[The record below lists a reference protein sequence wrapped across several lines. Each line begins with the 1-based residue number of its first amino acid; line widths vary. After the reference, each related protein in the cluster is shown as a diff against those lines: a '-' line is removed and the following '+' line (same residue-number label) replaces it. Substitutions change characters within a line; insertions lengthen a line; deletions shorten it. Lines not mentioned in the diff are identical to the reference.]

1 MDLGFVS
8 LNTPR
13 DIAPGV
19 LGPELES
26 RGFESMW
33 VGEHPQI
40 PVSAKDHF
48 PAGLLG
54 AQKRMW
60 DPFLS
65 LLAAAQA
72 TTDLRVGTAVVLP
85 LERELFTL
93 AKEVATLDQMSGGR
107 LLLGVGVG
115 FRAELELSRSIDWS
129 DRYRALGDMVAAL
142 DVAVDRRRAGI
153 PRRVLRLRPGVVV
166 PKAPPATAPA
176 APGRRHRSQ
185 GDARLPGL
193 DRWLA
198 PRRRRVQGCGEPR
211 WLTSAGR
218 PRKPAATPRR
228 WISRSWRG
236 ATPRWRCWRPTG
248 TSASTAPWWAEG
260 GATAMIRRRR
270 CRSSTGMQRWST
282 SFVDRR
288 PTLRSDRAPARVDRF
303 VVWHPDAG

>member
-40 PVSAKDHF
+40 PVSAKNRF
-48 PAGLLG
+48 PGGLLG

-72 TTDLRVGTAVVLP
+72 TTGLRIGTAVVLP

-93 AKEVATLDQMSGGR
+93 AKQVATLDQMSGGR

-115 FRAELELSRSIDWS
+115 FRSELEVSRSIPWF

-142 DVAVDRRRAGI
+142 ESLWTDDEPEHHGEFCDFDRVWSYPKPHQRPHPPLLAAATGPKATRDCLAWADGWLPGDAALRDVPGALADFRRTAEDIGRDPTALDLTIMAWGD
-153 PRRVLRLRPGVVV
+153 PSLEVLATYRELGFNRVVV
-166 PKAPPATAPA
+166 GG
-176 APGRRHRSQ
+176 GRRDGNDPSMT
-185 GDARLPGL
+185 
-193 DRWLA
+193 
-198 PRRRRVQGCGEPR
+198 
-211 WLTSAGR
+211 LT
-218 PRKPAATPRR
+218 
-228 WISRSWRG
+228 
-236 ATPRWRCWRPTG
+236 
-248 TSASTAPWWAEG
+248 
-260 GATAMIRRRR
+260 
-270 CRSSTGMQRWST
+270 
-282 SFVDRR
+282 FVDRYAAMIEK
-288 PTLRSDRAPARVDRF
+288 LQ
-303 VVWHPDAG
+303 

>member
-19 LGPELES
+19 LGSELES

-40 PVSAKDHF
+40 PVSPKDHF
-48 PAGLLG
+48 PGGLLG

-65 LLAAAQA
+65 LLSAAQA
-72 TTDLRVGTAVVLP
+72 TTDLRIGTAVVLP

-115 FRAELELSRSIDWS
+115 FRAELELSRSIAWS

-142 DVAVDRRRAGI
+142 DSLWTDDEPEHHGEFYDFDRVWSYPKPHQRPRPPLLAAATGPKATRDCAAWADGWLPGDAAFRDVASALADFRRTAEEAGRDPATLDLTI
-153 PRRVLRLRPGVVV
+153 MAWGDPSLEVLATYRDLGFNRVVV
-166 PKAPPATAPA
+166 GG
-176 APGRRHRSQ
+176 GRRDGNDPSTT
-185 GDARLPGL
+185 LPFL
-193 DRWLA
+193 DRY
-198 PRRRRVQGCGEPR
+198 
-211 WLTSAGR
+211 
-218 PRKPAATPRR
+218 AAMV
-228 WISRSWRG
+228 
-236 ATPRWRCWRPTG
+236 
-248 TSASTAPWWAEG
+248 EK
-260 GATAMIRRRR
+260 
-270 CRSSTGMQRWST
+270 
-282 SFVDRR
+282 
-288 PTLRSDRAPARVDRF
+288 LR
-303 VVWHPDAG
+303 

>member
-40 PVSAKDHF
+40 PVSGKDQF
-48 PAGLLG
+48 PGGLLG
-54 AQKRMW
+54 TQKRMW

-72 TTDLRVGTAVVLP
+72 TTDLRIGTAVVLP

-115 FRAELELSRSIDWS
+115 FRVELELSRSIAWS

-142 DVAVDRRRAGI
+142 DSLWTDDEPEHHGEFYDFDRVWSYPKPHQRPHPPLLAAVTGAKATRDCLAWADGWLPGDAAFRDVASALAEFRRTAEDAGRDPMTLDLTI
-153 PRRVLRLRPGVVV
+153 MAWGDPSLEVLATYRGLGFNRVVV
-166 PKAPPATAPA
+166 GG
-176 APGRRHRSQ
+176 GRRGGNDPSTT
-185 GDARLPGL
+185 LPFL
-193 DRWLA
+193 DRY
-198 PRRRRVQGCGEPR
+198 
-211 WLTSAGR
+211 
-218 PRKPAATPRR
+218 AA
-228 WISRSWRG
+228 
-236 ATPRWRCWRPTG
+236 
-248 TSASTAPWWAEG
+248 
-260 GATAMIRRRR
+260 MVKKL
-270 CRSSTGMQRWST
+270 Q
-282 SFVDRR
+282 
-288 PTLRSDRAPARVDRF
+288 
-303 VVWHPDAG
+303 